1 MIQSL
6 ATLRYERETGK
17 YCSKLV
23 TYFGISS
30 RIDSYTLC
38 KKCPYSEIFWMRE
51 NTDKKNSEQGHV
63 LRSNMYNY
71 HFNFFGMN
79 CFPKRAVILHKPIFW
94 EIEE

>member
-1 MIQSL
+1 
-6 ATLRYERETGK
+6 
-17 YCSKLV
+17 
-23 TYFGISS
+23 
-30 RIDSYTLC
+30 
-38 KKCPYSEIFWMRE
+38 MRE